1 MSIRRPLITVTLIA
15 TACSLG
21 FAACTRAPTDQ
32 FVAGLT
38 TQVQV
43 PRDLQSV
50 VIRISKANS
59 NLFCKAYPVIDG
71 VARLPQSLGTSLPL
85 DAERNLPIEIRVLG
99 IEATPDSD
107 QGLFNDECSPIDFGR
122 GKARVLRR
130 SLEQYQEGRKLYIP
144 MPLMYSCFDVKCT
157 GVTDTCKGGVCSPVK
172 QSPAGK
178 LKDYVKNQELG
189 QDNLCFRIKTRD
201 GIPGCM
207 DTQLPPKLIDADKCI
222 YEIQDLPGVPF
233 VGINVATVYEG
244 GYVSELL
251 DAEPEEGFSVPDVA
265 KPRQFQLAAGLCAKV
280 KAAPGDIS
288 VAHTISAVLASGTCP
303 SKTQNQAICAADTVA
318 QTADDKLGISGPG
331 QLLRTT
337 KSALAVLIDG
347 TKANEQLFGAQG
359 LAQTIL
365 NVGLQDPQ
373 LQRIAMAPLILP
385 QGNGCTPT
393 PTLGFADGAD
403 KVRDAFQTLV
413 GGGGALPPAVNL
425 GLDAMLDP
433 VYQQV
438 LAQSG
443 VDRRAVIVL
452 GNGGF
457 GAGCGKPDAPAQ
469 LAAKALA
476 KGVSTYVI
484 LTGEQR
490 PAANTDAADLARE
503 GRPGGTA
510 AEAFGDGQAASGKG
524 LEAFA
529 NVAADLTSC
538 RYEAPQGTKNTQK
551 IAYFDAKS
559 QSEVVVSSVP
569 ACAAGA
575 GWTTIGT
582 VIQLCGT
589 TCDTMKQSLKQ
600 TLVSSY
606 IAGTTLSATPVYL
619 RDAK

>member
-1 MSIRRPLITVTLIA
+1 MSIRRPLITATLIA

-32 FVAGLT
+32 FIAGLT

-99 IEATPDSD
+99 IEATPESD

-130 SLEQYQEGRKLYIP
+130 SLEQYREGRKLYIP
-144 MPLMYSCFDVKCT
+144 MPLMYSCFDVKCS
-157 GVTDTCKGGVCSPVK
+157 GVTDTCKGGICSPVK

-178 LKDYVKNQELG
+178 LKDYIKNQELG

-207 DTQLPPKLIDADKCI
+207 DTQLPPKLVDADKCI
-222 YEIQDLPGVPF
+222 YEVPDLPRVPF

-244 GYVSELL
+244 GYISELL

-280 KAAPGDIS
+280 KAAPGDTS
-288 VAHTISAVLASGTCP
+288 VAHTISAVLASGACP

-347 TKANEQLFGAQG
+347 TKANEQLFSAAG
-359 LAQTIL
+359 LAQAIVNT
-365 NVGLQDPQ
+365 GLQDPQ

-393 PTLGFADGAD
+393 PALGFADGAD
-403 KVRDAFQTLV
+403 KVRDAFQGLI
-413 GGGGALPPAVNL
+413 GGGTLLPTINL

-433 VYQQV
+433 VYQQL
-438 LAQSG
+438 LAQPG

-457 GAGCGKPDAPAQ
+457 GAGCAKPEPAVI
-469 LAAKALA
+469 AAKARE
-476 KGVSTYVI
+476 KGISTYVI
-484 LTGEQR
+484 LTGKER
-490 PAANTDAADLARE
+490 ADISRSDATYLGRE
-503 GRPGGTA
+503 NEYGRYVT
-510 AEAFGDGQAASGKG
+510 EAFSGSQDAVANG
-524 LEAFA
+524 LEGFA

-538 RYEAPQGTKNTQK
+538 RYEAPEGTKRTQK
-551 IAYFDAKS
+551 IAFFDATS
-559 QSEVVVSSVP
+559 QSEVVVTNVP
-569 ACAAGA
+569 ECSLGA
-575 GWTTIGT
+575 GWANVGT

-589 TCDTMKQSLKQ
+589 TCYTMRQSLKQ
-600 TLVSSY
+600 KLVSSY
-606 IAGTTLSATPVYL
+606 IAGTALSATPVYL